1 MIFNKM
7 STKIMKKISKKG
19 TKKRTREAMMMM
31 CIQIMMWKNF
41 IRIKNDHIYVSL
53 IKIIFNPN
61 FFILLPLFP

>member
-1 MIFNKM
+1 
-7 STKIMKKISKKG
+7 MKKISKKE

-31 CIQIMMWKNF
+31 CIQIMMWRNF

-61 FFILLPLFP
+61 IFILLALFP